1 MALTAILGQPIRAH
15 WLRTCSGRGEKEFLV
30 TVVKRP
36 PSPPRR
42 ELGIVMKTRHWITA
56 TVLLLL
62 AAAAI
67 VGLVRTQQLRGTGDE
82 AGTPPATKGNGK
94 NQQRVAQHVW
104 VDQRPLQT
112 ARRVGTLAF
121 TQEEK
126 DLAQQIEKVADHEV
140 DLAFFDAFRAAQDNP
155 PALTPDLKKL
165 SDKKTQLQQAL
176 KEDQD
181 SVADLTKRVAAAP
194 ESKRENLQDQLNVA
208 QAQLELDQDELDD
221 ASETL
226 VQAGGDPQTEVQ
238 RLKQAHDDE
247 EAHLSTHVGSAA
259 NPAEEYYQAHTL
271 LAAFRAWKAM
281 HDKKLKL
288 LEAQQDAAIA
298 GGLLAAQYRAL
309 QNAAQQETESRQSA
323 KQQAKGFST
332 NNQTASRDESKAAAQ
347 AALDSLKHHRQNQR
361 NLADLSRRISDQQKL
376 TDLYRQWIGLVE
388 IRQRAALHNMI
399 EVVLWILFMA
409 FLVYLADRL
418 IERFTTNLTTE
429 NKRAE
434 TLRGVLKFVAQAV
447 ALIAILFLIF
457 GFPNQT
463 TTILGLA
470 GAGLTV
476 AMKDFIMAFLGWFSL
491 MGRNGIHVG
500 DWVEI
505 NGVAGEV
512 VEIGLLKTVL
522 LETGNWTD
530 AGHPTGRKVS
540 FMNNFAIEGHF
551 FNFTTSGQ
559 WMWDEL
565 KITIPAS
572 QDPYA
577 VIDGIQKLVAQETET
592 SAHKAEEEWQKTTSH
607 YRVQAFSA
615 EPALNVMP
623 SVDGVEV
630 RIRYITRAYD
640 RHEIRKR
647 LYEAIVKLMHG
658 KREPVTS

>member
-1 MALTAILGQPIRAH
+1 
-15 WLRTCSGRGEKEFLV
+15 
-30 TVVKRP
+30 
-36 PSPPRR
+36 
-42 ELGIVMKTRHWITA
+42 MKARHWITA
-56 TVLLLL
+56 IVLLLL
-62 AAAAI
+62 AAAAV
-67 VGLVRTQQLRGTGDE
+67 VGLVQTGRRGTGDE
-82 AGTPPATKGNGK
+82 AAAPKATKGSAK
-94 NQQRVAQHVW
+94 NQQRPAQHVW

-112 ARRVGTLAF
+112 ARLVRTVAY

-126 DLAQQIEKVADHEV
+126 DLAQQAEKVADHEV

-165 SDKKTQLQQAL
+165 SDRKTQLQQAL
-176 KEDQD
+176 KDDQD
-181 SVADLTKRVAAAP
+181 RVADLTKRVAAAS
-194 ESKRENLQDQLNVA
+194 ESKKDNLQDQLNVA

-221 ASETL
+221 ASENL

-247 EAHLSTHVGSAA
+247 EAHLSTYVGSAA
-259 NPAEEYYQAHTL
+259 NPAEGYYQAHTML
-271 LAAFRAWKAM
+271 VLYRAWKAM
-281 HDKKLKL
+281 HDKNLQL
-288 LEAQQDAAIA
+288 LEAQQDA
-298 GGLLAAQYRAL
+298 GRDGQNLAAQYHTL
-309 QNAAQQETESRQSA
+309 QSMIQQESGSRQSA
-323 KQQAKGFST
+323 KQQAKSFST
-332 NNQTASRDESKAAAQ
+332 NNPGANPDESKAAAQ
-347 AALDSLKHHRQNQR
+347 AALESLKHHRENLR
-361 NLADLSRRISDQQKL
+361 NLTDLSRRLSDERKL
-376 TDLYRQWIGLVE
+376 TDVYGQWIGLVE

-399 EVVLWILFMA
+399 EVMLWILFVV
-409 FLVYLADRL
+409 FLVYLANRL
-418 IERFTTNLTTE
+418 IDHFTTNLKTE

-434 TLRGVLKFVAQAV
+434 TLRGVLKFFAQALGV
-447 ALIAILFLIF
+447 VAILFLIF
-457 GFPNQT
+457 GMPNQT

-512 VEIGLLKTVL
+512 VEIGLMKTVL

-577 VIDGIQKLVAQETET
+577 VIDGIQKLVARETEA
-592 SAHKAEEEWQKTTSH
+592 SAHKAEEEWQKTTNR

-615 EPALNVMP
+615 APSINVLP
-623 SVDGVEV
+623 SGDGVEV
-630 RIRYITRAYD
+630 RLRYITRAYE
-640 RHEIRKR
+640 RHETRKR

-658 KREPVTS
+658 KQEAVRA